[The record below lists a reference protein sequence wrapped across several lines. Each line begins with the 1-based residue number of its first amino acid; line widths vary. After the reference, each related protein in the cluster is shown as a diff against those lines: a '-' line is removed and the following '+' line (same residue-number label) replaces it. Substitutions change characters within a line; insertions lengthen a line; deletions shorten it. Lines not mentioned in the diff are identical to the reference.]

1 MPFLQFNKG
10 CEDDD
15 SGGDDLC
22 NMLASLPHLL
32 HPGELQQGHIQA
44 ALHPAGLFVHLL
56 AGHEFHYVQ
65 PHHLLLSKP
74 KVNAHYI
81 TGRRKIID
89 VNTLTWIFSAA
100 FALMSVYLV
109 IPKVLSI
116 LLSLFFSSGS
126 PILNAQEVNI

>member
-1 MPFLQFNKG
+1 MLKEKKRFMPFLQFNKG
-10 CEDDD
+10 SEDDD

-44 ALHPAGLFVHLL
+44 ALYPTGLFVHLL

-81 TGRRKIID
+81 TGRIKN
-89 VNTLTWIFSAA
+89 V
-100 FALMSVYLV
+100 M
-109 IPKVLSI
+109 
-116 LLSLFFSSGS
+116 
-126 PILNAQEVNI
+126 